1 MADVVFDYVFEGLTV
16 GALLQEI
23 ASLKQNVFELQR
35 KNKEYEEVILQMR
48 AFSGE
53 ILEEKISVDEMS
65 GHDLLGTH
73 GKILVIG
80 GQELGENVMYGI
92 AKAYGFVKKDFEY
105 LDYDKVKGYMERI
118 CRNGK
123 YRAVIFGASPH
134 KTTGCLGYSSSLEMM
149 RQEEGMPFIAD
160 ARNYSGR
167 LKVTKESFRT
177 ALEMICDNLRKEY
190 EM

>member
-1 MADVVFDYVFEGLTV
+1 MADVAFDYGLEGLTIS
-16 GALLQEI
+16 ALLKEV
-23 ASLKQNVFELQR
+23 ASLQKSVYELQR
-35 KNKEYEEVILQMR
+35 KNMEYEEVILRMR
-48 AFSGE
+48 AFSEE
-53 ILEEKISVDEMS
+53 IQEEIVCVDKMS
-65 GHDLLGTH
+65 GHELLGTH

-92 AKAYGFVKKDFEY
+92 AKTYGFVKKDFEY
-105 LDYDKVKGYMERI
+105 LDYDKVKGYMERV

-123 YRAVIFGASPH
+123 YRAVLFGASPH

-177 ALEMICDNLRKEY
+177 ALESICDNLRKEY